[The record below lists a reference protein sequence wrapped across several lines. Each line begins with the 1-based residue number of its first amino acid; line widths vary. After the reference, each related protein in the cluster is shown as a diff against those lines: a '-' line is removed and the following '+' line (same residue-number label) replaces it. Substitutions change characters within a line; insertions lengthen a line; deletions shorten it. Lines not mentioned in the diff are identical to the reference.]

1 MANDIT
7 ELEAADFHAA
17 EAMLAVKEKLVDT
30 LRGRINQNAR
40 EGMNVGPEMREV
52 YQRHTAAREEARRTA
67 LRLAEL
73 RTAKADLAEG
83 RERMEVQLSK
93 HEALLAMLKEHT
105 TGADAAGKAAP
116 SYLQGGENPVE
127 PIQQV
132 KVPVGHQSDEV
143 APVPV
148 NAIRLTEPAEGS
160 SRGVGTT
167 ESRRHSATGAVRK
180 AKRPVVL
187 DSSSESDPEHPP
199 PGVRRSLPDPHFQPP
214 ERKKARMD
222 SALTEATPGAVAPEG
237 GPRVEGAIT
246 RQRGGAMSI
255 AKET

>member
-1 MANDIT
+1 MADQLT
-7 ELEAADFHAA
+7 ELENADLHAA
-17 EAMLAVKEKLVDT
+17 EAMLAVKQKLVDT
-30 LRGRINQNAR
+30 LRGRINENAR

-105 TGADAAGKAAP
+105 MGADTAGKAAP
-116 SYLQGGENPVE
+116 SNLQGGEDQVE

-132 KVPVGHQSDEV
+132 KVAVDRHDDEV
-143 APVPV
+143 APIPV
-148 NAIRLTEPAEGS
+148 NAMRLTEPAEGS
-160 SRGVGTT
+160 SGGVGTT
-167 ESRRHSATGAVRK
+167 ESRRQSVIGAVRK
-180 AKRPVVL
+180 SKRPVVL
-187 DSSSESDPEHPP
+187 DSSSENDPEHPP
-199 PGVRRSLPDPHFQPP
+199 PGVRGSLPDPDFQPP
-214 ERKKARMD
+214 ERKKARTD
-222 SALTEATPGAVAPEG
+222 SALTEATPEAVAPEG
-237 GPRVEGAIT
+237 EPRVEGAIT
-246 RQRGGAMSI
+246 GQRGGAMSI